1 VTLEVFMPEEPEID
15 TEHLHEAIHEE
26 LEKEGGS
33 LLRQVALTTALFAAL
48 AAVVAQQ
55 AGGTANEALA
65 LRTEATQL
73 QAAASDQWAYYQAK
87 GIKAAVQDAE
97 ANAWRAMGKS
107 PPQEIVAKGQRY
119 AQEQDEIQK
128 EARKMEKER
137 DATVEESKRLM
148 RRHEFFAYAVALF
161 QVAIA
166 LGAVTALT
174 RIRWL
179 WWGSMLLGL
188 AGTVLFVLP
197 RLQ

>member
-1 VTLEVFMPEEPEID
+1 MPEEPEVD

-26 LEKEGGS
+26 LEREGGA

-48 AAVVAQQ
+48 AAVAAQQ

-97 ANAWRAMGKS
+97 ANAWRAMGKT
-107 PPQEIVAKGQRY
+107 PPPEIVAKGQRY

-148 RRHEFFAYAVALF
+148 LRHEFFAYAVALF

-179 WWGSMLLGL
+179 WFGSLLLGL
-188 AGTVLFVLP
+188 AGAVLFVLP
-197 RLQ
+197 RMR